1 MTMIR
6 RIAMVVSLVG
16 VVLAQAATAQA
27 DFRFERVGVK
37 LTGADGQFSRQA
49 GAHPDF
55 TFSIGV
61 PSDPS
66 PIIGGEPAPA
76 GPLESIH
83 SIDLDLPSGL
93 VGDPTGLAT
102 CDPIDL
108 ANPAGG
114 GAKCPVASQL
124 GIADVFTN
132 EPHKVGI
139 YNIAHGPDVPARFG
153 FNVLGVVNV
162 IDARVRPGDYG
173 ISSGSFALPQ
183 AQPIR
188 TADITFWGVPGD
200 PRHDGERSE
209 TPPRST
215 DARSVPFL
223 SAPTSCSPTP
233 TSFTARGDTWEHLGV
248 FDTRVLTTDIDGTAL
263 TFEGCERLA
272 FQPTVDVLPLSK
284 VADAP
289 TGLTVDVKVPQS
301 DDPNGLA
308 TAHVRKVVMTFPQG
322 MSVSPSSAA
331 GLGACSPAQIGLGTN
346 DAPTCPAS
354 SKLGKVTIES
364 PPIDGPLTGDI
375 ILATQN
381 DNPFKSLIALYL
393 AVKGP
398 GFYVKL
404 PGKIDLDQATG
415 QVTATFDNTPQVPFS
430 SMRIEFPGGSQ
441 AALATPT
448 TCGDYNTHV
457 EITSWASSTPV
468 ALDSPMK
475 IDENCAAKPFAPS
488 FAAGPTNTQA
498 GQYSRFLFA
507 LTRADGMPFLQR
519 IETALPKGLLADIS
533 SVPQCAAGPAAAGS
547 CSAASRIGTVAAQ
560 SGPGGQPLAL
570 TGAVYLTGPYNDAPF
585 GLSIAVPTAGQ
596 AGPFDLGVVVVRAG
610 LYVDRKDAHVTV
622 KSDPLPTIIQ
632 GIPLRLR
639 QIRLTIDRE
648 KFMFNPTSC
657 ASQPIFGS
665 FGALGG
671 ASSDQT
677 VAFRLGGCRGLDL
690 KEAFKFKLR
699 GSKSTKDGTSP
710 SLEASVTQ
718 KPGGTNIAKVEAKLP
733 LALVLEPDNA
743 QELCKP
749 EQAAKFSC
757 PKTSIVGTA
766 SARSVLPHEL
776 KGPVYFVE
784 GRRVSKTGRVV
795 KTLPNLWIPLSGD
808 GVTIDLN
815 AKSQVD
821 SIDRLITTF
830 SAIPDAPI
838 KSFNLKI
845 NGGKRGI
852 LVVAGKSTCKR
863 DMTFD
868 LRVTGQNG
876 LVHTKTAKPTIDG
889 CKKAAKAK
897 KTTRRR

>member
-1 MTMIR
+1 MIR

-16 VVLAQAATAQA
+16 VVLALAATAQA
-27 DFRFERVGVK
+27 DFRFERVGVS
-37 LTGADGQFSRQA
+37 LTGPDGQFSRQA

-55 TFSIGV
+55 TFSIEL

-66 PIIGGEPAPA
+66 PVIGGEPAPA
-76 GPLESIH
+76 GPTESVH
-83 SIDLDLPSGL
+83 SIDLDLPPGL
-93 VGDPTGLAT
+93 VGDPTGVAT

-114 GAKCPVASQL
+114 LAACPVASQL
-124 GIADVFTN
+124 GIAHVFTN
-132 EPHKVGI
+132 EEHTVGI

-173 ISSGSFALPQ
+173 ISSGSLALSQ

-188 TADITFWGVPGD
+188 SADITFWGVPTD
-200 PRHDGERSE
+200 PSHDAQRSE
-209 TPPRST
+209 VPPRST
-215 DARSVPFL
+215 DARRVPFL
-223 SAPTSCSPTP
+223 SAPTSCSSTP
-233 TSFTARGDTWEHLGV
+233 AAFTARGDTWEHRGV
-248 FDTRVLTTDIDGTAL
+248 FDTRVLTTDIDGTPL
-263 TFEGCERLA
+263 TFEGCDRLPFTPA
-272 FQPTVDVLPLSK
+272 VDVLPLAK

-289 TGLTVDVKVPQS
+289 TGLTVDLKVPQS
-301 DDPNGLA
+301 DDPDGLS
-308 TAHVRKVVMTFPQG
+308 TAHVRQVVMKFPDG

-346 DAPTCPAS
+346 DAPSCPTS
-354 SKLGKVTIES
+354 SKLGKVTIET
-364 PPIDGPLTGDI
+364 PLLDDPLTGDI

-381 DNPFKSLIALYL
+381 DNPFRSLIALYL

-404 PGKIDLDQATG
+404 PGKIDLNPVSG
-415 QVTATFDNTPQVPFS
+415 QLTATFDNTPQLPFS
-430 SMRIEFPGGSQ
+430 RMLVQFPGGAQ

-448 TCGDYNTHV
+448 TCGSYNTHV

-468 ALDSPMK
+468 GLDSPMT
-475 IDENCAAKPFAPS
+475 IDQNCSSKPFAPS
-488 FAAGPTNTQA
+488 FTASTTNTLA

-507 LTRADGMPFLQR
+507 LTRSDGMPFLQR
-519 IETALPKGLLADIS
+519 IDTELPKGLLADIGSVTQCDPS
-533 SVPQCAAGPAAAGS
+533 SANAGS
-547 CSAASRIGTVAAQ
+547 CPAASRIGTVAAQ
-560 SGPGGQPLAL
+560 SGPGSQPLAL
-570 TGAVYLTGPYNDAPF
+570 TGGVYLTGPYKGAPF

-639 QIRLTIDRE
+639 QVRLTIDRE

-657 ASQPIFGS
+657 ASQSIFGS

-671 ASSDQT
+671 AVSDQKVT
-677 VAFRLGGCRGLDL
+677 FRLGGCRGLDL
-690 KEAFKFKLR
+690 KETFKFKLR

-710 SLEASVTQ
+710 SLEAAVTQ

-733 LALVLEPDNA
+733 LALVLEPKNA
-743 QELCKP
+743 QALCKP

-757 PKTSIVGTA
+757 PKSSIVGTA
-766 SARSVLPHEL
+766 SARSVLPHDL
-776 KGPVYFVE
+776 NGPVYFVE
-784 GRRVSKTGRVV
+784 GRRTTKTGRVV
-795 KTLPNLWIPLSGD
+795 STLPNLWIPLSGD

-821 SIDRLITTF
+821 SIDRLVTTF

-838 KSFNLKI
+838 KSFKLKI
-845 NGGKRGI
+845 NGGKHGI
-852 LVVAGKSTCKR
+852 LVVVGKSTCKR

-868 LRVTGQNG
+868 LRITGQNG
-876 LVHTKTAKPTIDG
+876 LVHTKTAKPAIDG

-897 KTTRRR
+897 KTTGRR